1 MSLWGVV
8 SISVN
13 DSHIMIASLV
23 ATLDKDLADLSK
35 IISRISCI
43 PGVEIGSVTAV
54 THRFPLMIDSPDPDS
69 LEVITRR
76 LQQIPGVAFVDVVF
90 VHFED
95 ESVSVPAT
103 ASGKPTCL

>member
-23 ATLDKDLADLSK
+23 VTLDKDTADLSETVRRV
-35 IISRISCI
+35 SHI
-43 PGVEIGSVTAV
+43 PGVEINDTNAG
-54 THRFPLMIDSPDPDS
+54 THRIAVVIDSPDSDS
-69 LEVITRR
+69 LEELTRR
-76 LQQIPGVAFVDVVF
+76 LQKIPGVAFVDVVF